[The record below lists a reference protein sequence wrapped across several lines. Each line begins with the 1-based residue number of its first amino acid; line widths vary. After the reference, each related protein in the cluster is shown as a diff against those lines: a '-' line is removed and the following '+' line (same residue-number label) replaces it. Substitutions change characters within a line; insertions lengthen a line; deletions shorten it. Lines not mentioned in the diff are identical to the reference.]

1 MKGLIVA
8 LFRDLSFIFNVYCY
22 FRVAKNCTFFIAEI
36 VYDAKPCI
44 VGWIDFLDSETQAN
58 ALSF

>member
-1 MKGLIVA
+1 MYIAILELLKIVH
-8 LFRDLSFIFNVYCY
+8 
-22 FRVAKNCTFFIAEI
+22 FFIAEI

-44 VGWIDFLDSETQAN
+44 VGLIDFSDSETQAN